1 MLLTVVVVR
10 FVWVMLCTAV
20 MRAAARSHERGFVPS
35 VGGSAVVGW
44 AGMRGIVT
52 LAAALALPA
61 MPGGREF
68 PYRDL
73 IVLSSFCVVLGTL
86 LLQGLTLRPL
96 LQALAL
102 RDDDPVGREVAR
114 ARARTLRCAIASL
127 DGDTSQPA
135 LAVREELRR
144 GCRSAPGARPPR
156 PARLTT
162 GCAGGRS
169 RRRAASCC
177 RCATRRDIGDDAF
190 HVVEEELDWL
200 EMSGTVRGPE
210 AAAPE
215 S

>member
-1 MLLTVVVVR
+1 M
-10 FVWVMLCTAV
+10 
-20 MRAAARSHERGFVPS
+20 
-35 VGGSAVVGW
+35 
-44 AGMRGIVT
+44 
-52 LAAALALPA
+52 
-61 MPGGREF
+61 
-68 PYRDL
+68 
-73 IVLSSFCVVLGTL
+73 VLGTL

-135 LAVREELRR
+135 LAVREELE
-144 GCRSAPGARPPR
+144 
-156 PARLTT
+156 ARLQIS
-162 GCAGGRS
+162 AGREAAAPRTPHDRL
-169 RRRAASCC
+169 RRRAV
-177 RCATRRDIGDDAF
+177 ATARRELLQMRDETDIGDDAF

-200 EMSGTVRGPE
+200 EMSGTVRRPE